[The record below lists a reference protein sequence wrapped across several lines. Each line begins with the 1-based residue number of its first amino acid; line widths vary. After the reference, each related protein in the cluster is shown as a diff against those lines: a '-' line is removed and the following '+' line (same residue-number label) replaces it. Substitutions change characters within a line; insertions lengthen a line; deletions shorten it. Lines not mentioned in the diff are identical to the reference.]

1 MSILVT
7 GVAGFIGMHAAAAL
21 LARGEVVIGIDNL
34 DGYYDRVLKRARLAR
49 LNGLPGFTFRR
60 ADIADD
66 AAMDR
71 LPLDGADRI
80 LHLAAQAGVRYSLE
94 NPRAYVRANIAGH
107 LNLLELARRWTMSHF
122 VYASSSSVYGD
133 AGSGPLA
140 VEAPADRP
148 RSLYAATKRADEL
161 MTESYAHLYGFR
173 ATGLR
178 YFTVYGPWGRPDMAP
193 TLFARAMLAGEPIAV
208 FNQGRLARDFTFVE
222 DAVRGTLGALDRA
235 GDGHRIYNIGNGRA
249 EPLMRFVRT
258 LEAALG
264 AQARIDFKPMQPGD
278 VLETRADIGET
289 ARHFGYAP
297 RTPIDEGLPRFA
309 SWYKAY
315 YGGSGSGAHAPCR
328 PDAILRGSGTG
339 G

>member
-21 LARGEVVIGIDNL
+21 LARGETVIGIDNL
-34 DGYYDRVLKRARLAR
+34 DRYYDPVLKRARLAR
-49 LNGLPGFTFRR
+49 LSGLPGFTFLR

-66 AAMDR
+66 GAMDR
-71 LPLDGADRI
+71 LALEGVDRI

-107 LNLLELARRWTMSHF
+107 LNLLELARRRGVSHF

-133 AGSGPLA
+133 SGSGPLA
-140 VEAPADRP
+140 ANVAADRP
-148 RSLYAATKRADEL
+148 RSLYAATKRADEM
-161 MTESYAHLYGFR
+161 MTESYVHLYGFR

-193 TLFARAMLAGEPIAV
+193 TLFARAMLAGEPIPV
-208 FNQGRLARDFTFVE
+208 FNEGRLARDFTFVE
-222 DAVRGTLGALDRA
+222 DAVAGTLGALDRT
-235 GDGHRIYNIGNGRA
+235 GDGHRLYNIGNGRA
-249 EPLMRFVRT
+249 EPLMRFIET

-264 AQARIDFKPMQPGD
+264 ARARIDFRPMQPGD
-278 VLETRADIGET
+278 VLETCADIGDA

-297 RTPIDEGLPRFA
+297 RTAIDEGLPRFS
-309 SWYKAY
+309 SWYRAY
-315 YGGSGSGAHAPCR
+315 YG
-328 PDAILRGSGTG
+328 PDR
-339 G
+339 

>member
-21 LARGEVVIGIDNL
+21 LARGEAVIGIDNL
-34 DGYYDRVLKRARLAR
+34 DSYYDPVLKQARLAR
-49 LNGLPGFTFRR
+49 LNGLPGFAFLR

-66 AAMDR
+66 GAMDR
-71 LPLDGADRI
+71 LALEGVDRI

-107 LNLLELARRWTMSHF
+107 LNLLELARRRGVSHF

-133 AGSGPLA
+133 SGSGPLA
-140 VEAPADRP
+140 ADAAADRP
-148 RSLYAATKRADEL
+148 RSLYAATKRADEM
-161 MTESYAHLYGFR
+161 MTESYVHLYGFR

-193 TLFARAMLAGEPIAV
+193 TLFARAMLAGDPIPV
-208 FNQGRLARDFTFVE
+208 FNEGRLARDFTFVE
-222 DAVRGTLGALDRA
+222 DAVAGTLGALDRT

-249 EPLMRFVRT
+249 EPLMRFIET

-264 AQARIDFKPMQPGD
+264 VKARIDLRPMQPGD
-278 VLETRADIGET
+278 VLETCADIGEA
-289 ARHFGYAP
+289 ARHFDYAP
-297 RTPIDEGLPRFA
+297 RTAIDEGLPRFS
-309 SWYKAY
+309 SWYRAY
-315 YGGSGSGAHAPCR
+315 YG
-328 PDAILRGSGTG
+328 PDR
-339 G
+339 

>member
-21 LARGEVVIGIDNL
+21 LARGETVIGIDNL
-34 DGYYDRVLKRARLAR
+34 DGYYDPVLKQARLAR
-49 LNGLPGFTFRR
+49 LNGLPGFTFLRT
-60 ADIADD
+60 DIADD
-66 AAMDR
+66 RAMDR
-71 LPLDGADRI
+71 LALEGVDRI

-107 LNLLELARRWTMSHF
+107 LNLLELARQRSVSHF

-133 AGSGPLA
+133 SDSGPLA
-140 VEAPADRP
+140 ANVAADRP

-161 MTESYAHLYGFR
+161 MTECYAHLYGFR

-193 TLFARAMLAGEPIAV
+193 TLFARAMLADEPIPV
-208 FNQGRLARDFTFVE
+208 FNAGRLARDFTFVE
-222 DAVRGTLGALDRA
+222 DAVAGTLGALDRT
-235 GDGHRIYNIGNGRA
+235 GEGHRIYNIGNGRA
-249 EPLMRFVRT
+249 EPLMRFIET

-264 AQARIDFKPMQPGD
+264 VKARIDLRPMQPGD
-278 VLETRADIGET
+278 VLETCADIGEA

-297 RTPIDEGLPRFA
+297 RTAIDEGLSRFS
-309 SWYKAY
+309 SWYRAY
-315 YGGSGSGAHAPCR
+315 YG
-328 PDAILRGSGTG
+328 PDR
-339 G
+339 

>member
-21 LARGEVVIGIDNL
+21 LARGETVIGIDNL
-34 DGYYDRVLKRARLAR
+34 DGYYDPVLKQARLAR
-49 LNGLPGFTFRR
+49 LNGLPGFTFLR

-66 AAMDR
+66 GAMDR
-71 LPLDGADRI
+71 LALEGVDRI

-107 LNLLELARRWTMSHF
+107 LNLLELARRQGVSHF

-133 AGSGPLA
+133 SGPGPLA
-140 VEAPADRP
+140 ADAAADRP
-148 RSLYAATKRADEL
+148 RSLYAATKRADEM
-161 MTESYAHLYGFR
+161 MTESYVHLYGFR

-193 TLFARAMLAGEPIAV
+193 TLFARAMLAGEPIPV
-208 FNQGRLARDFTFVE
+208 FNEGRLARDFTFVE
-222 DAVRGTLGALDRA
+222 DAVAGTLGALDRT

-249 EPLMRFVRT
+249 EPLMRFIET

-264 AQARIDFKPMQPGD
+264 ARARIDLRPMQPGD
-278 VLETRADIGET
+278 VLETCADIGET

-297 RTPIDEGLPRFA
+297 RTAIDEGLPRFS
-309 SWYKAY
+309 SWYRAY
-315 YGGSGSGAHAPCR
+315 YG
-328 PDAILRGSGTG
+328 PDR
-339 G
+339 

>member
-21 LARGEVVIGIDNL
+21 LARGEAVIGIDNL
-34 DGYYDRVLKRARLAR
+34 DGYYDPGLKRARLAR
-49 LNGLPGFTFRR
+49 LHGLSGFSFLR

-66 AAMDR
+66 TAMDR
-71 LPLDGADRI
+71 LAPEGVDRI

-107 LNLLELARRWTMSHF
+107 LNLLELARRRGVSHF

-133 AGSGPLA
+133 AGPGPLA
-140 VEAPADRP
+140 ADAPAGRP

-193 TLFARAMLAGEPIAV
+193 TLFARAMLAGAPLQL
-208 FNQGRLARDFTFVE
+208 FNEGRLARDFTFVE
-222 DAVRGTLGALDRA
+222 DAVAGTLGALDRA

-249 EPLMRFVRT
+249 EPLMRFVRM
-258 LEAALG
+258 LEAALC
-264 AQARIDFKPMQPGD
+264 ARARIELRPMQPGD
-278 VLETRADIGET
+278 VLETCADIGEA
-289 ARHFGYAP
+289 ARDFGYAP
-297 RTPIDEGLPRFA
+297 RTTIDEGLPRFA
-309 SWYKAY
+309 SWYRNY
-315 YGGSGSGAHAPCR
+315 YGA
-328 PDAILRGSGTG
+328 
-339 G
+339 

>member
-21 LARGEVVIGIDNL
+21 LARGETVIGIDNL
-34 DGYYDRVLKRARLAR
+34 DSYYDPVLKQARLAR
-49 LNGLPGFTFRR
+49 LNGLPGFTFLR

-66 AAMDR
+66 GAMDR
-71 LPLDGADRI
+71 LALEGVDRI

-107 LNLLELARRWTMSHF
+107 LNLLELARRQGVSHF

-133 AGSGPLA
+133 SGSGPLA
-140 VEAPADRP
+140 ADAAADRP
-148 RSLYAATKRADEL
+148 RSLYAATKRADEM
-161 MTESYAHLYGFR
+161 MTESYVHLYGFR

-193 TLFARAMLAGEPIAV
+193 TLFARAMLAGEPIPV
-208 FNQGRLARDFTFVE
+208 FNEGRLTRDFTFVE
-222 DAVRGTLGALDRA
+222 DAVAGTLGALDRT

-249 EPLMRFVRT
+249 EPLMRFIET

-264 AQARIDFKPMQPGD
+264 ARARIDFRPMQPGD
-278 VLETRADIGET
+278 VLETCADIGEA
-289 ARHFGYAP
+289 ARHFDYAP
-297 RTPIDEGLPRFA
+297 RTAIDEGLPRFS
-309 SWYKAY
+309 SWYRSY
-315 YGGSGSGAHAPCR
+315 YGPNM
-328 PDAILRGSGTG
+328 
-339 G
+339 

>member
-21 LARGEVVIGIDNL
+21 LARGETVIGIDNL
-34 DGYYDRVLKRARLAR
+34 DSYYDPVLKQARLAR
-49 LNGLPGFTFRR
+49 LNGLPGFAFLR

-66 AAMDR
+66 GALDR
-71 LPLDGADRI
+71 LALEGVDRI

-107 LNLLELARRWTMSHF
+107 LNLLELARRRGVSHF

-133 AGSGPLA
+133 SGSGPLA
-140 VEAPADRP
+140 ADAAADRP
-148 RSLYAATKRADEL
+148 RSLYAATKRADEM
-161 MTESYAHLYGFR
+161 MTECYAHLYGFR

-193 TLFARAMLAGEPIAV
+193 TLFARAMLAGDPIPV
-208 FNQGRLARDFTFVE
+208 FNEGRLARDFTFVE
-222 DAVRGTLGALDRA
+222 DAVAGTLGALDRT

-249 EPLMRFVRT
+249 EPLMRFIET

-264 AQARIDFKPMQPGD
+264 ARARIDFRPMQPGD
-278 VLETRADIGET
+278 VLETCADIGEA
-289 ARHFGYAP
+289 ARHFDYAP
-297 RTPIDEGLPRFA
+297 RTAIDEGLPRFS
-309 SWYKAY
+309 SWYRAY
-315 YGGSGSGAHAPCR
+315 YG
-328 PDAILRGSGTG
+328 PDR
-339 G
+339 

>member
-7 GVAGFIGMHAAAAL
+7 GVAGFIGMHTAAAL

-34 DGYYDRVLKRARLAR
+34 DDYYDPMLKQARLAR
-49 LNGLPGFTFRR
+49 LNGLPGFTFLR

-66 AAMDR
+66 GAMDR
-71 LPLDGADRI
+71 LVLDGVDRI

-107 LNLLELARRWTMSHF
+107 LNLLELARRLEVSHF

-140 VEAPADRP
+140 VDAPADRP
-148 RSLYAATKRADEL
+148 LSLYAATKRSDEL
-161 MTESYAHLYGFR
+161 MTECYAHLYGFR

-193 TLFARAMLAGEPIAV
+193 TLFARAMLAGEPIRV
-208 FNQGRLARDFTFVE
+208 FNRGRLARDFTFVE
-222 DAVRGTLGALDRA
+222 DAVAGTLGALDRT
-235 GDGHRIYNIGNGRA
+235 GEGHRIYNIGNGRA
-249 EPLMRFVRT
+249 EPLMRFIET

-264 AQARIDFKPMQPGD
+264 VEARIDFRPMQPGD
-278 VLETRADIGET
+278 VLETCADIGEA

-297 RTPIDEGLPRFA
+297 RTAIDEGLPRFS
-309 SWYKAY
+309 SWYRAY
-315 YGGSGSGAHAPCR
+315 YG
-328 PDAILRGSGTG
+328 PDR
-339 G
+339 

>member
-21 LARGEVVIGIDNL
+21 LARGETVIGIDNL
-34 DGYYDRVLKRARLAR
+34 DSYYDPVLKQARLAR
-49 LNGLPGFTFRR
+49 LNGLPGFAFLR

-66 AAMDR
+66 GAMDR
-71 LPLDGADRI
+71 LALEGVDRI

-107 LNLLELARRWTMSHF
+107 LNLLELARRQGVSHF

-133 AGSGPLA
+133 SGSGPLA
-140 VEAPADRP
+140 ADAAADRP
-148 RSLYAATKRADEL
+148 RSLYAATKRADEM
-161 MTESYAHLYGFR
+161 MTESYVHLYGFR

-193 TLFARAMLAGEPIAV
+193 TLFARAMLAGDPIPV
-208 FNQGRLARDFTFVE
+208 FNEGRLARDFTFVE
-222 DAVRGTLGALDRA
+222 DAVAGTLGALDRI

-249 EPLMRFVRT
+249 EPLMRLIET

-264 AQARIDFKPMQPGD
+264 VKARIDLRPMQPGD
-278 VLETRADIGET
+278 VLETCADIGEA

-297 RTPIDEGLPRFA
+297 RTAIDEGLPRFS
-309 SWYKAY
+309 SWYRAY
-315 YGGSGSGAHAPCR
+315 YG
-328 PDAILRGSGTG
+328 PDR
-339 G
+339 

>member
-21 LARGEVVIGIDNL
+21 LARGEAVIGIDNL
-34 DGYYDRVLKRARLAR
+34 DGYYDPVLKRARLAR
-49 LNGLPGFTFRR
+49 LNGLPGFTFLR

-66 AAMDR
+66 GAMDR
-71 LPLDGADRI
+71 LALEGVDRI

-107 LNLLELARRWTMSHF
+107 LNLLELARRRGVSHF

-133 AGSGPLA
+133 SGSGPLA
-140 VEAPADRP
+140 ADAAADRP

-161 MTESYAHLYGFR
+161 MTQSYVHLYGFR

-193 TLFARAMLAGEPIAV
+193 TLFARAMLVGEPIPV
-208 FNQGRLARDFTFVE
+208 FNEGRLARDFTFVE
-222 DAVRGTLGALDRA
+222 DAVAGTLGALDRT
-235 GDGHRIYNIGNGRA
+235 GDGHRVFNIGNGRA
-249 EPLMRFVRT
+249 EPLMRFIET

-264 AQARIDFKPMQPGD
+264 VKARIDFQPMQPGD
-278 VLETRADIGET
+278 VFETCADIGEA

-297 RTPIDEGLPRFA
+297 RTAIDEGLPRFA
-309 SWYKAY
+309 AWYRSY
-315 YGGSGSGAHAPCR
+315 YGV
-328 PDAILRGSGTG
+328 
-339 G
+339 

>member
-34 DGYYDRVLKRARLAR
+34 DDYYDPTLKQARLAR
-49 LNGLPGFTFRR
+49 LNGLPGFTFLR

-66 AAMDR
+66 GAMDR
-71 LPLDGADRI
+71 LALDGVDRI

-107 LNLLELARRWTMSHF
+107 LNLLELARRLEVSHF

-140 VEAPADRP
+140 VDAPADRP
-148 RSLYAATKRADEL
+148 LSLYAATKRSDEL
-161 MTESYAHLYGFR
+161 MTECYAHLYGFR

-193 TLFARAMLAGEPIAV
+193 TLFARAMLAGEPIRV
-208 FNQGRLARDFTFVE
+208 FNRGRLARDFTFVE
-222 DAVRGTLGALDRA
+222 DAVAGTLGALDRT
-235 GDGHRIYNIGNGRA
+235 GEGHRIYNIGNGRA
-249 EPLMRFVRT
+249 EPLMRFIET

-264 AQARIDFKPMQPGD
+264 VEARIDFRPMQPGD
-278 VLETRADIGET
+278 VLETCADIGEA

-297 RTPIDEGLPRFA
+297 RTAIDEGLPRFS
-309 SWYKAY
+309 SWYRAY
-315 YGGSGSGAHAPCR
+315 YG
-328 PDAILRGSGTG
+328 PDR
-339 G
+339 

>member
-21 LARGEVVIGIDNL
+21 LARGETVIGIDNL

-49 LNGLPGFTFRR
+49 LNGLPGFTFLR

-66 AAMDR
+66 GALDR
-71 LPLDGADRI
+71 LALEGVDRI

-107 LNLLELARRWTMSHF
+107 LNLLELARRQGVSHF

-133 AGSGPLA
+133 SGSGPLA
-140 VEAPADRP
+140 ADAAADRP
-148 RSLYAATKRADEL
+148 RSLYAATKRADEM
-161 MTESYAHLYGFR
+161 MTESYVHLYGFR

-193 TLFARAMLAGEPIAV
+193 TLFARAMLAGEPIPV
-208 FNQGRLARDFTFVE
+208 FNEGRLARDFTYVE
-222 DAVRGTLGALDRA
+222 DAVAGTLGALDRTE
-235 GDGHRIYNIGNGRA
+235 DGHRIYNIGNGRA
-249 EPLMRFVRT
+249 EPLMRFIET

-264 AQARIDFKPMQPGD
+264 VKARIDFQPMQPGD
-278 VLETRADIGET
+278 VFETCADIGEA

-297 RTPIDEGLPRFA
+297 RTAIDEGLPRFA
-309 SWYKAY
+309 AWYRSY
-315 YGGSGSGAHAPCR
+315 YGV
-328 PDAILRGSGTG
+328 
-339 G
+339 

>member
-21 LARGEVVIGIDNL
+21 LARGEVVTGIDNL
-34 DGYYDRVLKRARLAR
+34 DGYYDPVLKRARLAR
-49 LNGLPGFTFRR
+49 LNGLPGFTFLR

-71 LPLDGADRI
+71 LPLDGVDRI
-80 LHLAAQAGVRYSLE
+80 LHLAAQAGVRYSLD
-94 NPRAYVRANIAGH
+94 NPRAYVRANVAGH
-107 LNLLELARRWTMSHF
+107 LNLLELARRQGVSHF

-140 VEAPADRP
+140 VDAPADRP
-148 RSLYAATKRADEL
+148 LSLYAATKRADEL
-161 MTESYAHLYGFR
+161 MTESYTHLYGFR

-193 TLFARAMLAGEPIAV
+193 TLFARAMLAGEPIRV
-208 FNQGRLARDFTFVE
+208 FNEGKLARDFTFVE
-222 DAVRGTLGALDRA
+222 DAVTGTLGALDRT
-235 GDGHRIYNIGNGRA
+235 GNGHRVYNIGNGRA
-249 EPLMRFVRT
+249 EPLMRFIRK

-264 AQARIDFKPMQPGD
+264 TRARIDFQPMQRGD
-278 VLETRADIGET
+278 VLETCADIGEA

-297 RTPIDEGLPRFA
+297 RTAIDEGLPRFA
-309 SWYKAY
+309 SWYRGY
-315 YGGSGSGAHAPCR
+315 YGA
-328 PDAILRGSGTG
+328 DT
-339 G
+339 

>member
-21 LARGEVVIGIDNL
+21 LARGEVVIGVDNL
-34 DGYYDRVLKRARLAR
+34 DDYYDPMLKQARLAR
-49 LNGLPGFTFRR
+49 LNGLPGFTFLR

-66 AAMDR
+66 RAMDR
-71 LPLDGADRI
+71 LVLDGVDRI

-94 NPRAYVRANIAGH
+94 NPRAYVRANITGH
-107 LNLLELARRWTMSHF
+107 LNLLELARRRGVSHF

-133 AGSGPLA
+133 EGSGPHA
-140 VEAPADRP
+140 SDAAADRP

-161 MTESYAHLYGFR
+161 MTECYAHLYGFR

-193 TLFARAMLAGEPIAV
+193 TLFARAMLAGEPIRV
-208 FNQGRLARDFTFVE
+208 FNRGRLARDFTFVE
-222 DAVRGTLGALDRA
+222 DAVAGTLGALDRT
-235 GDGHRIYNIGNGRA
+235 GEGHRIYNIGNGRA
-249 EPLMRFVRT
+249 EPLMRFIET

-264 AQARIDFKPMQPGD
+264 VEARIDFRPMQPGD
-278 VLETRADIGET
+278 VLETCADIGEA

-297 RTPIDEGLPRFA
+297 RTAIDEGLPRFS
-309 SWYKAY
+309 SWYRAY
-315 YGGSGSGAHAPCR
+315 YG
-328 PDAILRGSGTG
+328 PDR
-339 G
+339 

>member
-34 DGYYDRVLKRARLAR
+34 DDYYDPMLKQARLAR
-49 LNGLPGFTFRR
+49 LNGLPGFTFLR

-66 AAMDR
+66 GAMDR
-71 LPLDGADRI
+71 LVLDGVDRI

-94 NPRAYVRANIAGH
+94 NPRAYVRANITGH
-107 LNLLELARRWTMSHF
+107 LNLLELARRRGVSHF

-133 AGSGPLA
+133 AGSGPHA
-140 VEAPADRP
+140 SDAAADRP

-161 MTESYAHLYGFR
+161 MTECYAHLYGFR

-193 TLFARAMLAGEPIAV
+193 TLFARAMLAGEPIRV
-208 FNQGRLARDFTFVE
+208 FNRGRLARDFTFVE
-222 DAVRGTLGALDRA
+222 DAVAGTLGALDRT
-235 GDGHRIYNIGNGRA
+235 GEGHRIYNIGNGRA
-249 EPLMRFVRT
+249 EPLMRFIET

-264 AQARIDFKPMQPGD
+264 VEARIDFRPMQPGD
-278 VLETRADIGET
+278 VLETCADIGEA

-297 RTPIDEGLPRFA
+297 RTAIDEGLPRFS
-309 SWYKAY
+309 SWYRAY
-315 YGGSGSGAHAPCR
+315 YG
-328 PDAILRGSGTG
+328 PDR
-339 G
+339 

>member
-21 LARGEVVIGIDNL
+21 LARGEAVIGVDNL
-34 DGYYDRVLKRARLAR
+34 DSYYDPVLKQARLAR
-49 LNGLPGFTFRR
+49 LNGRPGFTFLR

-66 AAMDR
+66 GAMDR
-71 LPLDGADRI
+71 LALEGVDRI

-107 LNLLELARRWTMSHF
+107 LNLLELARRRGVSHF

-133 AGSGPLA
+133 SGSGPLA
-140 VEAPADRP
+140 ANVAADRP

-161 MTESYAHLYGFR
+161 MTECYAHLYGFR

-193 TLFARAMLAGEPIAV
+193 TLFARAMLAGDPIPV
-208 FNQGRLARDFTFVE
+208 FNEGRLARDFTFVE
-222 DAVRGTLGALDRA
+222 DAVAGTLGALDRT

-249 EPLMRFVRT
+249 EPLMRFIET

-264 AQARIDFKPMQPGD
+264 ARARIDFRPMQPGD
-278 VLETRADIGET
+278 VLETCADIGEA
-289 ARHFGYAP
+289 ARHFDYAP
-297 RTPIDEGLPRFA
+297 RTAIDEGLPRFS
-309 SWYKAY
+309 SWYRSY
-315 YGGSGSGAHAPCR
+315 YGPNM
-328 PDAILRGSGTG
+328 
-339 G
+339 

>member
-21 LARGEVVIGIDNL
+21 LARGETVIGIDNL

-49 LNGLPGFTFRR
+49 LNGLPGFTFLR

-66 AAMDR
+66 GALDR
-71 LPLDGADRI
+71 LALEGVDRI

-107 LNLLELARRWTMSHF
+107 LNLLELARRQGVSHF

-133 AGSGPLA
+133 SGSGPLA
-140 VEAPADRP
+140 ADAAADRP
-148 RSLYAATKRADEL
+148 RSLYAATKRADEM
-161 MTESYAHLYGFR
+161 MTESYVHLYGFR

-193 TLFARAMLAGEPIAV
+193 TLFARAMLAGEPIPV
-208 FNQGRLARDFTFVE
+208 FNEGRLARDFTYVE
-222 DAVRGTLGALDRA
+222 DAVAGTLGALDRTE
-235 GDGHRIYNIGNGRA
+235 DGHQIYNIGNGRA
-249 EPLMRFVRT
+249 EPLMRFIET

-264 AQARIDFKPMQPGD
+264 VKARIDFQPMQPGD
-278 VLETRADIGET
+278 VFETCADIGEA

-297 RTPIDEGLPRFA
+297 RTAIDEGLPRFA
-309 SWYKAY
+309 AWYRSY
-315 YGGSGSGAHAPCR
+315 YGV
-328 PDAILRGSGTG
+328 
-339 G
+339 

>member
-21 LARGEVVIGIDNL
+21 LARGETVIGIDNL
-34 DGYYDRVLKRARLAR
+34 DSYYDPVLKQARLAR
-49 LNGLPGFTFRR
+49 LNGLPGFTFLR

-66 AAMDR
+66 GAMDR
-71 LPLDGADRI
+71 LALEGVDRI

-107 LNLLELARRWTMSHF
+107 LNLLELARRQGVSHF

-133 AGSGPLA
+133 SGSGPLA
-140 VEAPADRP
+140 ADAAADRP
-148 RSLYAATKRADEL
+148 RSLYAATKRADEM
-161 MTESYAHLYGFR
+161 MTESYVHLYGFR

-193 TLFARAMLAGEPIAV
+193 TLFARAMLAGEPIPV
-208 FNQGRLARDFTFVE
+208 FNEGRLTRDFTFVE
-222 DAVRGTLGALDRA
+222 DAVAGTLGALDRT

-249 EPLMRFVRT
+249 EPLMRFIET

-264 AQARIDFKPMQPGD
+264 VKARIDLRPMQPGD
-278 VLETRADIGET
+278 VLETCADIGEA
-289 ARHFGYAP
+289 ARHFDYAP
-297 RTPIDEGLPRFA
+297 RTAIDEGLPRFS
-309 SWYKAY
+309 SWYRSY
-315 YGGSGSGAHAPCR
+315 YGPNM
-328 PDAILRGSGTG
+328 
-339 G
+339 

>member
-21 LARGEVVIGIDNL
+21 LARGETVIGIDNL
-34 DGYYDRVLKRARLAR
+34 DRYYDPVLKRARLAR
-49 LNGLPGFTFRR
+49 LSGLPGFTFLR

-66 AAMDR
+66 GAMDR
-71 LPLDGADRI
+71 LALEGVDRI

-107 LNLLELARRWTMSHF
+107 LNLLELARRRGVSHF

-133 AGSGPLA
+133 SGSGPLA
-140 VEAPADRP
+140 ANVAADRP
-148 RSLYAATKRADEL
+148 RSLYAATKRADEM
-161 MTESYAHLYGFR
+161 MTESYVHLYGFR

-193 TLFARAMLAGEPIAV
+193 TLFARAMLAGEPIPV
-208 FNQGRLARDFTFVE
+208 FNEGRLARDFTFVE
-222 DAVRGTLGALDRA
+222 DAVAGTLGALDRT
-235 GDGHRIYNIGNGRA
+235 GDGHRLYNIGNGRA
-249 EPLMRFVRT
+249 ESLMRFIET

-264 AQARIDFKPMQPGD
+264 ARARIDLRPMQPGD
-278 VLETRADIGET
+278 VLETCADIGDA

-297 RTPIDEGLPRFA
+297 RTAIDEGLPRFS
-309 SWYKAY
+309 SWYRAY
-315 YGGSGSGAHAPCR
+315 YG
-328 PDAILRGSGTG
+328 PDR
-339 G
+339 

>member
-21 LARGEVVIGIDNL
+21 LARGETVIGIDNL
-34 DGYYDRVLKRARLAR
+34 DGYYDPVLKRARLAR
-49 LNGLPGFTFRR
+49 LNGLPGFTFLR

-66 AAMDR
+66 GALDR
-71 LPLDGADRI
+71 LALEGVDRI

-107 LNLLELARRWTMSHF
+107 LNLLELARRRGVSHF

-140 VEAPADRP
+140 ADAAADRP

-161 MTESYAHLYGFR
+161 MTECYAHLYGFR

-193 TLFARAMLAGEPIAV
+193 TLFARAMLAGDPIPV
-208 FNQGRLARDFTFVE
+208 FNEGRLARDFTFVE
-222 DAVRGTLGALDRA
+222 DAVAGTLGALDRT
-235 GDGHRIYNIGNGRA
+235 GDGHRIYNIGNSRA
-249 EPLMRFVRT
+249 EPLMRFIET

-264 AQARIDFKPMQPGD
+264 VRARIDFRPMQPGD
-278 VLETRADIGET
+278 VLETCADIGEA
-289 ARHFGYAP
+289 ARHFDYAP
-297 RTPIDEGLPRFA
+297 RTAIDEGLPRFS
-309 SWYKAY
+309 SWYRSY
-315 YGGSGSGAHAPCR
+315 YGPNM
-328 PDAILRGSGTG
+328 
-339 G
+339 

>member
-7 GVAGFIGMHAAAAL
+7 GVAGFIGMHTVAAL
-21 LARGEVVIGIDNL
+21 LARGEAVIGIDNL
-34 DGYYDRVLKRARLAR
+34 DGYYDPVLKQARLAR
-49 LNGLPGFTFRR
+49 LNGLPGFTFLR

-66 AAMDR
+66 GALDR
-71 LPLDGADRI
+71 LALEGVDRI

-107 LNLLELARRWTMSHF
+107 LNLLELARRRGVSHF

-140 VEAPADRP
+140 ANAAADRP

-161 MTESYAHLYGFR
+161 MTECYAHLYGFR

-193 TLFARAMLAGEPIAV
+193 TLFARAMLAARPIRV
-208 FNQGRLARDFTFVE
+208 FNGGRLARDFTFVE
-222 DAVRGTLGALDRA
+222 DAVAGTLGALDRT
-235 GDGHRIYNIGNGRA
+235 GEDHRIYNIGNGRA
-249 EPLMRFVRT
+249 EPLMRFIET

-264 AQARIDFKPMQPGD
+264 VRARIDFQPMQPGD
-278 VLETRADIGET
+278 VLETCADIGE
-289 ARHFGYAP
+289 AVRHFGYAP
-297 RTPIDEGLPRFA
+297 RTAICEGLPRFS
-309 SWYKAY
+309 SWYRAY
-315 YGGSGSGAHAPCR
+315 YG
-328 PDAILRGSGTG
+328 PDG
-339 G
+339 

>member
-21 LARGEVVIGIDNL
+21 LARGETVIGIDNL
-34 DGYYDRVLKRARLAR
+34 DDYYDTVLKRARLAR
-49 LNGLPGFTFRR
+49 LNGLPGFTFQR

-66 AAMDR
+66 AAVNR
-71 LPLDGADRI
+71 LVPDSVDHI

-107 LNLLELARRWTMSHF
+107 LYMLELARWRRVSHF

-133 AGSGPLA
+133 TGPEPLA
-140 VEAPADRP
+140 VDASTDRP

-193 TLFARAMLAGEPIAV
+193 TLFARAMLIGEPIAV
-208 FNQGRLARDFTFVE
+208 FNEGQLARDFTFVE
-222 DAVRGTLGALDRA
+222 DAVAGTLGALDRT
-235 GDGHRIYNIGNGRA
+235 GPGHRIYNIGNGRA

-264 AQARIDFKPMQPGD
+264 AKARIDFKPMQPGD
-278 VLETRADIGET
+278 VLETCADISDA
-289 ARHFGYAP
+289 ARHFGYTP
-297 RTPIDEGLPRFA
+297 RTTIDEGLPRFA
-309 SWYKAY
+309 SWYRAY
-315 YGGSGSGAHAPCR
+315 YGVGACVPRSAS
-328 PDAILRGSGTG
+328 L
-339 G
+339 